1 MNKSRILEAI
11 RGGAVDPFLC
21 AKFYKDSP
29 SPPPPP
35 DYVGAA
41 KETSTGNLDAARV
54 AAKANRPDEITP
66 YGNRTWETGIAGDQD
81 RWRGTTT
88 LNPLGQQRFDQEQRI
103 NANLGGLAESGI
115 GYVGDKVRSPF
126 DWSRVPDAPSGGQT
140 GLDSAYNAIIDRNQP
155 NQNRDR
161 ARQENQLANQG
172 IMRGSE
178 AYTNAERDMSMREN
192 DFRLGAQREA
202 LGQQQGMFGM
212 GQTARQQAIQD
223 QSFGRNE
230 PLNMLNA
237 LRSGSQVGL
246 PQFQA
251 YGQQGQTAGPNML
264 GAAQGQ
270 GAADQ
275 NIYNAQVGATNANNS
290 STMSTLGTAVTAA
303 AMFY

>member
-41 KETSTGNLDAARV
+41 KETAAGNIDAARV
-54 AAKANRPDEITP
+54 AAKANRPDEMTP
-66 YGNRTWETGIAGDQD
+66 YGNRTWETGIGGDQD

-88 LNPLGQQRFDQEQRI
+88 LNPLGQQRFDQEARI
-103 NANLGGLAESGI
+103 NASLGGLAEEGI
-115 GYVGDKVRSPF
+115 GYVGDRVRSPF
-126 DWSRVPDAPSGGQT
+126 DWSKVPDAPDGGQA
-140 GLDSAYNAIIDRNQP
+140 GWDKAYSAIIDRNQP
-155 NQNRDR
+155 NQDRDR

-212 GQTARQQAIQD
+212 GQSARQQGIQD
-223 QSFGRNE
+223 QSFARNE

-237 LRSGSQVGL
+237 LRSGGQVSM
-246 PQFQA
+246 PQFQS
-251 YGQQGQTAGPNML
+251 YGQQGQTAGPNMFE
-264 GAAQGQ
+264 AARQQG
-270 GAADQ
+270 GADQ
-275 NIYNAQVGATNANNS
+275 NIYNAEVGENNS
-290 STMSTLGTAVTAA
+290 KNATATSAVASAAMMAA
-303 AMFY
+303 AYF